1 MDKMRRGVILLI
13 TLSVIVAML
22 ALVGVIFSYLQK
34 SRDSA
39 SYTTALIQA
48 DILFRDSKDVIKQLL
63 KKSEKDK
70 EIRKTIFDTLYT
82 APMTLQMDDN
92 ESYVTLTCRP
102 LDSGV
107 NINWLKAE
115 GNATAEQLKAMTE
128 STIDYIVERYDISDG
143 TLLLTK
149 ISDTMSSKS
158 DLEKKQGIITLSQL
172 EDIVREYR
180 FESDDIAKSAIP
192 WDRYFSFGTDSST
205 IDANYIS
212 AELLSQLFDMDSAI
226 VEEEWLEGDDLKQF
240 LSDQGGDVSRYNSKI
255 FVAQAQ
261 ERMRCRVMFGYGE
274 ESYAFGFKYIEGRAT
289 EFDFYGKQ

>member
-48 DILFRDSKDVIKQLL
+48 DILFRDSKDVIEQLL
-63 KKSEKDK
+63 KNSEKDK

-92 ESYVTLTCRP
+92 ETYVSLSCRP

-115 GNATAEQLKAMTE
+115 GNTTAEQLKAMAE
-128 STIDYIVERYDISDG
+128 STIDYIVERYEISDG
-143 TLLLTK
+143 TLLLSK
-149 ISDTMSSKS
+149 ISDSIILKS
-158 DLEKKQGIITLSQL
+158 NLGKKKGIISLSQL
-172 EDIVREYR
+172 EDIVRDYR
-180 FESDDIAKSAIP
+180 FESDDPAKSSIP
-192 WDRYFSFGTDSST
+192 WGRYFSFSLDGST
-205 IDANYIS
+205 IEANYIS
-212 AELLSQLFDMDSAI
+212 SELLSHLFDIDISV
-226 VEEEWLEGDDLKQF
+226 VEEEWFEGDDLKQF
-240 LSDQGGDVSRYNSKI
+240 LSTQGGDMSQYNSKI
-255 FVAQAQ
+255 FTAQPQ
-261 ERMRCRVMFGYGE
+261 DRMRCRVMFGYAE
-274 ESYAFGFKYIEGRAT
+274 ESYVFEFEYIEGRAT

>member
-1 MDKMRRGVILLI
+1 MDKMRQGVILLI

-34 SRDSA
+34 SKDSA

-48 DILFRDSKDVIKQLL
+48 DILFRDSKDAIEQLL

-92 ESYVTLTCRP
+92 ETFVSLSCRP

-115 GNATAEQLKAMTE
+115 GNATVEQLKAMAET
-128 STIDYIVERYDISDG
+128 TLDYVIEQYDISDG
-143 TLLLTK
+143 TLLLSK
-149 ISDTMSSKS
+149 ISDAIASQS
-158 DLEKKQGIITLSQL
+158 DLEKKKGIISLSQL
-172 EDIVREYR
+172 EDIVRDYR
-180 FESDDIAKSAIP
+180 FESDDITKSIIP
-192 WDRYFSFGTDSST
+192 WDRYFSFSLDSVT

-212 AELLSQLFDMDSAI
+212 SELLSQLFGIDLAI
-226 VEEEWLEGDDLKQF
+226 VEEEWFEGDDLKQF
-240 LSDQGGDVSRYNSKI
+240 LSTQGGNMSQYNSKI
-255 FVAQAQ
+255 FTTEPQ
-261 ERMRCRVMFGYGE
+261 ERMRCRVLFGYTE
-274 ESYAFGFKYIEGRAT
+274 DIYAFEFEYIEGRAT

>member
-1 MDKMRRGVILLI
+1 MDKMRKGVILLI

-39 SYTTALIQA
+39 SHTTALIQA
-48 DILFRDSKDVIKQLL
+48 DILFRDSKDVIEKLL

-102 LDSGV
+102 LNGGV

-115 GNATAEQLKAMTE
+115 GNATAEQLKAMAE
-128 STIDYIVERYDISDG
+128 STIDYIVEKYEISDG
-143 TLLLTK
+143 TLLLSK
-149 ISDTMSSKS
+149 ISDHIMSKGDSI
-158 DLEKKQGIITLSQL
+158 KKRGIINLSQL
-172 EDIVREYR
+172 ETIVRDYR
-180 FESDDIAKSAIP
+180 FESDDVAKTPIP
-192 WDRYFSFGTDSST
+192 WGRYFSFGTDSST

-212 AELLSQLFDMDSAI
+212 AELISQLFDIDISL
-226 VEEEWLEGDDLKQF
+226 VEDEWIEGSDLKKF
-240 LSDQGGDVSRYNSKI
+240 LSAQGADVSRYDSKI
-255 FVAQAQ
+255 FISEPQ
-261 ERMRCRVMFGYGE
+261 EQMRCRVMFWYAE
-274 ESYAFGFKYIEGRAT
+274 NSYAFGFKYIDGRAT

>member
-1 MDKMRRGVILLI
+1 
-13 TLSVIVAML
+13 ML

-39 SYTTALIQA
+39 SYTSALIQA
-48 DILFRDSKDVIKQLL
+48 DILFRDSKDVIKELL

-82 APMTLQMDDN
+82 VPMILQVDDN
-92 ESYVTLTCRP
+92 ETYVSLSCHP

-115 GNATAEQLKAMTE
+115 GNATAEQRKAMAE
-128 STIDYIVERYDISDG
+128 STIDYIVERYEISDG
-143 TLLLTK
+143 SLLLSK
-149 ISDTMSSKS
+149 ISDSISRKS
-158 DLEKKQGIITLSQL
+158 DLGKKKGIINLSQL
-172 EDIVREYR
+172 EDIVRDYR
-180 FESDDIAKSAIP
+180 FESDDVAKSAIP
-192 WDRYFSFGTDSST
+192 WDRYFSFGLDSTT

-212 AELLSQLFDMDSAI
+212 AELLSWLFDMDISL

-240 LSDQGGDVSRYNSKI
+240 LSRQGGDISRYNEKI
-255 FVAQAQ
+255 FTSESK
-261 ERMRCRVMFGYGE
+261 ERMRCRVMFGYAE